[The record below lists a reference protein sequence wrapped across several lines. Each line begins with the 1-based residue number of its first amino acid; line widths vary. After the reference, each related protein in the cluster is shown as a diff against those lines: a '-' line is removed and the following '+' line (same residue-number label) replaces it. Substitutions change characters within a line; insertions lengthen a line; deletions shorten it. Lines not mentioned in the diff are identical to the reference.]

1 MKAIPAL
8 LLLCVLA
15 LTARAQQAAANARI
29 NELERKLEQA
39 TRQIDQLKD
48 TVQTLRAEINLI
60 KDEATQ
66 HAATN
71 KIPQPRRGRIECL
84 R

>member
-15 LTARAQQAAANARI
+15 LTTRAQQAAADARI

-48 TVQTLRAEINLI
+48 TVQTLRAEIELI
-60 KDEATQ
+60 KNRNPTKQ
-66 HAATN
+66 LSRPP
-71 KIPQPRRGRIECL
+71 IRIL
-84 R
+84 RLHV